1 MNDRQSARLA
11 QEMHHRILERI
22 PAVRA
27 NKVEVYRLLA
37 EFKRRRLYRL
47 LDLPIARRH
56 AANICAGRRFSTW
69 EDYLAGL
76 GGGAVAGDDGD
87 GGEVVARDARDVGA
101 WASGPV
107 GGALFRRGRFSE
119 HVCAISYAACREHA
133 LVFAGVIFEDHM

>member
-1 MNDRQSARLA
+1 MNDVASVAVA
-11 QEMHHRILERI
+11 CEMHRRIVARI
-22 PAVRA
+22 RAVWA

-56 AANICAGRRFSTW
+56 AATICAGRRFSTW
-69 EDYLAGL
+69 EDCLAGL

-101 WASGPV
+101 RASGPV
-107 GGALFRRGRFSE
+107 GGALFRRVRFSE
-119 HVCAISYAACREHA
+119 HVCAISYAT
-133 LVFAGVIFEDHM
+133 